1 MESMPPNHAPFLSA
15 PERNCRSDT
24 EDCIEKDDSGKQ
36 AKQKPAEDAQ
46 PDRGKNPRIA
56 TIAATERA
64 GKALIAATIP
74 CSCIQGWKRLH
85 LTGRRESLIAIKN
98 MGGSR
103 NFASF
108 RRESCIEENHST
120 FRHIIEQPTTRTL
133 NEPVSPV
140 HSKLL
145 IRSANM
151 FPYLTVF
158 PVVPPG
164 NLR

>member
-46 PDRGKNPRIA
+46 PDRGKESKDRHH
-56 TIAATERA
+56 AATEGA

-98 MGGSR
+98 MGV
-103 NFASF
+103 ASF

-151 FPYLTVF
+151 FP
-158 PVVPPG
+158 
-164 NLR
+164 